1 MQQDSITSPS
11 ITFPLPIFGRG
22 GQSGKK
28 RLLSAASASSAAAA
42 AAATPPAKRTGDPN
56 EEEMLKRVAASKK
69 KKALFYP
76 TKKKRK
82 VHPSA
87 STAKVCTSKAAKP
100 RTIAVQKPA
109 PAPGPARA
117 TTPAHTNARPPKGRI
132 EIRTVPPT
140 VKGIH
145 EAARVLLASTTV
157 NPLAYPISPTSSSNS
172 TDPTC
177 SSVDTT
183 EGILS
188 FPTETVYTLTT
199 CITVKPLLRSSSTSS
214 TSSTSASEDD
224 LDRSVSGMNGRY
236 SSSSVSLLSSVH
248 SPSLLR
254 LLRLKGR
261 LPTSPSVAGAN
272 ARTPTEDDVHSSKQQ
287 PPPVALCADAD
298 PALLYIHT
306 PTQSREFV
314 HFTKPKTFVLKPSS
328 ESSLDTKMGSAK
340 AGTSSP
346 MSSGSGRLSPKS
358 AQQSPAQVPAVTFSE
373 SREVLDRLTNAFWPG
388 PVVIYAKCK
397 MRKTLRE
404 RHLPSIQEESRLSPM
419 KMPAPI
425 ERQSS
430 EEDEVVYAPIL
441 PTSILHPYVN
451 TGSGDVDL
459 SDAQYDTNESFYYVG
474 MRCPSHPLARRALEE
489 VYSRNKQRQQQH
501 QAAAGS
507 SSGGGRRV
515 RARVVVGFNAKSSTW
530 TDCPIS
536 AKEVSSQL
544 NGDTI
549 NLCPHEAEGTT
560 SFIDVLNGEDEQEM
574 FMAPACQF
582 GKSACISL
590 VVDDDTKTIHIVQP
604 KSADKGVEAKTNKKS
619 KITPRDIVRALRTS
633 PRASIEIGN
642 SYEDV
647 AADAAK
653 VASRV
658 ISVVLN
664 RWKCVEHKC

>member
-1 MQQDSITSPS
+1 MA
-11 ITFPLPIFGRG
+11 R
-22 GQSGKK
+22 K
-28 RLLSAASASSAAAA
+28 
-42 AAATPPAKRTGDPN
+42 
-56 EEEMLKRVAASKK
+56 VAASK

-87 STAKVCTSKAAKP
+87 SIATGTTAKSRAIV
-100 RTIAVQKPA
+100 VQNQTA
-109 PAPGPARA
+109 PAPARA
-117 TTPAHTNARPPKGRI
+117 TAPMHRNAKPPKGRI

-140 VKGIH
+140 IKGIH
-145 EAARVLLASTTV
+145 EAARVLLSSTTAS
-157 NPLAYPISPTSSSNS
+157 PMAYPISPTSAS
-172 TDPTC
+172 TSASTGTPC
-177 SSVDTT
+177 SIDTT

-199 CITVKPLLRSSSTSS
+199 CIAVKPLLRSSSTSS

-224 LDRSVSGMNGRY
+224 PDGSVSGMGGRY
-236 SSSSVSLLSSVH
+236 SSDHSH
-248 SPSLLR
+248 SPSLTR

-261 LPTSPSVAGAN
+261 LPTSSNPVAGGN
-272 ARTPTEDDVHSSKQQ
+272 AHTHTEDDAHSSKQQ

-328 ESSLDTKMGSAK
+328 ESSLGAKKDLDK
-340 AGTSSP
+340 AGATSSQ
-346 MSSGSGRLSPKS
+346 SSGSGRLSPKS

-388 PVVIYAKCK
+388 PIIIYAKCK

-404 RHLPSIQEESRLSPM
+404 RHLPSIQEESSLSPL
-419 KMPAPI
+419 KMPAPV

-430 EEDEVVYAPIL
+430 EEDEVVYAPVL
-441 PTSILHPYVN
+441 PTSILHLYIN
-451 TGSGDVDL
+451 TGSDL
-459 SDAQYDTNESFYYVG
+459 PDAPYDNNDSFYYVG

-489 VYSRNKQRQQQH
+489 VYSRNKRQQH
-501 QAAAGS
+501 QSAAGS
-507 SSGGGRRV
+507 SSGGGRRRV
-515 RARVVVGFNAKSSTW
+515 RSRVVVGFNAKSATW

-560 SFIDVLNGEDEQEM
+560 SYVDVLNGEDEREM
-574 FMAPACQF
+574 FMAPTCQF
-582 GKSACISL
+582 GKGACISL
-590 VVDDDTKTIHIVQP
+590 VVDDDTKTIHIVHP
-604 KSADKGVEAKTNKKS
+604 EPAGKGEEANTNKKS
-619 KITPRDIVRALRTS
+619 KISPRDIVRALRTS

-658 ISVVLN
+658 ISVVLS
-664 RWKCVEHKC
+664 RWKCVEHKCQ

>member
-1 MQQDSITSPS
+1 
-11 ITFPLPIFGRG
+11 
-22 GQSGKK
+22 
-28 RLLSAASASSAAAA
+28 
-42 AAATPPAKRTGDPN
+42 
-56 EEEMLKRVAASKK
+56 
-69 KKALFYP
+69 
-76 TKKKRK
+76 
-82 VHPSA
+82 
-87 STAKVCTSKAAKP
+87 
-100 RTIAVQKPA
+100 
-109 PAPGPARA
+109 
-117 TTPAHTNARPPKGRI
+117 
-132 EIRTVPPT
+132 
-140 VKGIH
+140 
-145 EAARVLLASTTV
+145 
-157 NPLAYPISPTSSSNS
+157 
-172 TDPTC
+172 
-177 SSVDTT
+177 
-183 EGILS
+183 
-188 FPTETVYTLTT
+188 
-199 CITVKPLLRSSSTSS
+199 
-214 TSSTSASEDD
+214 
-224 LDRSVSGMNGRY
+224 MNGRY
-236 SSSSVSLLSSVH
+236 SSFSSVH
-248 SPSLLR
+248 SPSLTR

-261 LPTSPSVAGAN
+261 LPTSSKFAAGGN
-272 ARTPTEDDVHSSKQQ
+272 AHTHTEDDVHSSKQQ
-287 PPPVALCADAD
+287 PPPVALCADVD

-328 ESSLDTKMGSAK
+328 DSSLNTKKSSTK
-340 AGTSSP
+340 AGESP
-346 MSSGSGRLSPKS
+346 SLSSGSGRLSPKS

-388 PVVIYAKCK
+388 PVIIYAKCK

-404 RHLPSIQEESRLSPM
+404 RHLPSIHEESSLSPL
-419 KMPAPI
+419 KMPAQI

-441 PTSILHPYVN
+441 PTSILHPYAN
-451 TGSGDVDL
+451 TGSDDIDL
-459 SDAQYDTNESFYYVG
+459 SDAHYDNNESFYYVG

-489 VYSRNKQRQQQH
+489 VYSRNRQRQQH

-515 RARVVVGFNAKSSTW
+515 RSRVIVGFNAKSATW

-560 SFIDVLNGEDEQEM
+560 SFIDVLNGEDEREM
-574 FMAPACQF
+574 FMAPTCQF
-582 GKSACISL
+582 GKGACISL
-590 VVDDDTKTIHIVQP
+590 VVDDDTKTIHIVHP
-604 KSADKGVEAKTNKKS
+604 KSGGKGEEANTNKKS

-664 RWKCVEHKC
+664 RWKCAEHKC